1 MTSDDVNAMVFI
13 CRGAEDRE
21 FNNLLET
28 FSLGAEFREG
38 RLIVVAEK
46 KTAGGT
52 SASASASAGKKPG
65 GKR

>member
-1 MTSDDVNAMVFI
+1 MTRDEVNAKVFI

-46 KTAGGT
+46 KVDGGGY
-52 SASASASAGKKPG
+52 ASASGTPKPQA
-65 GKR
+65 